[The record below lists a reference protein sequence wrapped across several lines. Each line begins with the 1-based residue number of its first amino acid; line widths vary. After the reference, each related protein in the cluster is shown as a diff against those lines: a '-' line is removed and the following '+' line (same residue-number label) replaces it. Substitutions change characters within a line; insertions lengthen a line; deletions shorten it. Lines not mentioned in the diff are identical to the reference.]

1 MIFRS
6 NPSNDVWRNCLAFA
20 AVIAA
25 VCAAY
30 SNALDYPFL
39 FDGIP
44 MLEGLR
50 TLSLADPAN
59 WLLPRPRTFG
69 FLTFDLQKTLHGMWM
84 PGFHIV
90 NIAIH
95 AAAACL
101 LGAIVR
107 GTLARS
113 APRLA
118 AWQRDAVAF
127 SAALMFGL
135 HPMETHAVTYL
146 YQRFESLMGMLFLAS
161 IWCLL
166 RAAAAARPVGWLVGC
181 YACFVLSLLTK
192 EVAIVLP
199 AALLLFDR
207 CYLAGSW
214 GEIWGQRK
222 WLSIAFFAT
231 FAAGVAV
238 VLANISH
245 YQQGGIFFF
254 RRISLWQYLGTQP
267 EIIAH
272 YVRQALW
279 PDRLCI
285 DPAWPVQDDP
295 GVLAAEWLAVALLAA
310 ATAWLWRLDKR
321 LAYLPIVGVLV
332 LLPTSSIVVVID
344 LSYEHRFYLSLAP
357 LAVTVSLAAIVGL
370 PAILGR
376 IGVRDEAAIRG
387 TTIAV
392 LTIIMLSLGVATF
405 RRNTVHES
413 HATLWADTAL
423 KAPHNTR
430 AWVTLGTVMDT
441 EGRLPEALDC
451 YMQLVQ
457 LYRGAA
463 GIEPH
468 PLGTI
473 ARRTPRTIEYVWYG
487 YCRLAEEALN
497 RGDAAL
503 ARRLYDELVAMP
515 ELPNGGLDHPQIKA
529 LRERLEAAH

>member
-1 MIFRS
+1 LIFRS
-6 NPSNDVWRNCLAFA
+6 NPSNDVWRNCLPFA

-30 SNALDYPFL
+30 SNSLWYPFL
-39 FDGIP
+39 FDGVP

-50 TLSLADPAN
+50 TLSLADPAS

-69 FLTFDLQKTLHGMWM
+69 FLTFELQKTLYGMWM

-113 APRLA
+113 APRLT

-127 SAALMFGL
+127 FAALIFGL
-135 HPMETHAVTYL
+135 HPLETHAVTYL
-146 YQRFESLMGMLFLAS
+146 YQRFESLMGMLFLAA

-166 RAAAAARPVGWLVGC
+166 RAAAAARPTGWLVGC

-199 AALLLFDR
+199 VALLLFDR

-214 GEIWGQRK
+214 SEIWGRRK
-222 WLSIAFFAT
+222 WLYLAFFAT

-238 VLANISH
+238 VLRNIPH
-245 YQQGGIFFF
+245 YQGGGIFFF

-267 EIIAH
+267 EIVAH

-285 DPAWPVQDDP
+285 DPAWPVQDAP

-332 LLPTSSIVVVID
+332 LLPTSSIVAVID
-344 LSYEHRFYLSLAP
+344 LAYEHRFYLSLAP
-357 LAVTVSLAAIVGL
+357 LAVAVSLAVVVGL

-376 IGVRDEAAIRG
+376 IGVRDEAASRG
-387 TTIAV
+387 ATITV
-392 LTIIMLSLGVATF
+392 LTAIVLALGVATF

-451 YMQLVQ
+451 YMQIVR

-463 GIEPH
+463 GIQPH

-497 RGDAAL
+497 RGDGAL

-529 LRERLEAAH
+529 LRERLEPAD